1 MRKLVFF
8 AIVSMAAAAF
18 SAASNAE
25 SRGDSAKPGPAV
37 ITLDYQGSRLQ
48 RLTDQ
53 PTLSIFADGSVV
65 MPKVYAHSRAYS
77 GSISQAELQGL
88 LGLIQ
93 KNEFFA
99 FDESA
104 VKSKVWSLPVPYNDL
119 PGHLASTVITVRS
132 NAGSKT
138 VSYFGLGHEP
148 LVKETEQL
156 LAIRNRLDQV
166 MSVMKLG
173 GQAEA
178 NRWLALA
185 NADLGSKLPNVVPLT
200 LDDLRSAAIHGDGSA
215 YVRFARANPE
225 SKSSIS
231 VSISINESG
240 ESSIAIAR
248 DDLLSRS
255 PNQVR

>member
-1 MRKLVFF
+1 MLKVVLCV
-8 AIVSMAAAAF
+8 IVSMATAAF
-18 SAASNAE
+18 AANSNAE
-25 SRGDSAKPGPAV
+25 SFGDPAKTGPAV
-37 ITLDYQGSRLQ
+37 ISLDYQGSRLQ

-53 PTLSIFADGSVV
+53 PTLSIYADGTVL

-77 GSISQAELQGL
+77 GTISQAELQSL

-99 FDESA
+99 FDESE
-104 VKSKVWSLPVPYNDL
+104 VKSKVWSLPVPYNEL
-119 PGHLASTVITVRS
+119 PGHLASTVITVRGS
-132 NAGSKT
+132 AGSKT

-156 LAIRNRLDQV
+156 LAIRNRLDQI
-166 MSVMKLG
+166 MSIMKLG

-178 NRWLALA
+178 QRWLALA
-185 NADLGSKLPNVVPLT
+185 NADLSGKLPNVAPLT

-215 YVRFARANPE
+215 FVRFARVTPE

-231 VSISINESG
+231 VSISMNESG